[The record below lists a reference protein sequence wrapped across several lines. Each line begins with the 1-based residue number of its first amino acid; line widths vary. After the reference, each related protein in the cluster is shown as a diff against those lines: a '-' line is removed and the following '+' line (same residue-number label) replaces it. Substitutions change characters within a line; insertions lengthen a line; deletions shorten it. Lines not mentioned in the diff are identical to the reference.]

1 MRGVLHNMILTKLK
15 VASVSALA
23 VAMVGVAAIG
33 FAYPRVGEKQSAERA
48 TSPKVGVP
56 LTNSQILVEESK
68 KLQGTWDFASLE
80 MGGQE
85 IPEATLKT
93 SSITIKGDKF
103 TTVTGGTTYKG
114 TYSLDITKNPRT
126 IDLIFTDGP
135 EKGNTS
141 LGIYE
146 LRGDRWKLCLD
157 VSSKSRPREFVS
169 KVGGGYALETLQRRS
184 AEAVPGDDK
193 AKDTKKAQ
201 AQLEGHWS
209 MVSGE
214 INGQAMPS
222 QMTANAKRVAKDGE
236 TSVTINGQL
245 FMKAKYTVDPSKKP
259 KTIDYTM
266 TGGPSKGKT
275 QLGIYESEGDTV
287 KFCFASPG
295 QDRPTDF
302 KSPAGSNWTLSV
314 WKREKR

>member
-1 MRGVLHNMILTKLK
+1 
-15 VASVSALA
+15 
-23 VAMVGVAAIG
+23 
-33 FAYPRVGEKQSAERA
+33 
-48 TSPKVGVP
+48 
-56 LTNSQILVEESK
+56 
-68 KLQGTWDFASLE
+68 
-80 MGGQE
+80 
-85 IPEATLKT
+85 
-93 SSITIKGDKF
+93 
-103 TTVTGGTTYKG
+103 
-114 TYSLDITKNPRT
+114 
-126 IDLIFTDGP
+126 
-135 EKGNTS
+135 
-141 LGIYE
+141 
-146 LRGDRWKLCLD
+146 
-157 VSSKSRPREFVS
+157 
-169 KVGGGYALETLQRRS
+169 
-184 AEAVPGDDK
+184 
-193 AKDTKKAQ
+193 
-201 AQLEGHWS
+201 

-275 QLGIYESEGDTV
+275 QLGICESEGDTV